1 MSRRARPLL
10 ALLLVAGV
18 LSGCFGSRGTG
29 GSGEGGE
36 ATADSPGVLEGR
48 IVDEAGQ
55 GVAHASID
63 LGDVTV
69 EADAQGRFRA
79 AVQGGPRL
87 VTARAD
93 GHLPRTQAVAPG
105 VPVRLSLTGDAAATL
120 SLRVGGD
127 VMFGR
132 RYYDRNDDGDRGDGL
147 LGPAASVAD
156 HASLLARVQPLL
168 ADADVTVVNL
178 ETPLI
183 SDPWFDPRLPRPA
196 KFHPTKEFA
205 FASAPESARALAD
218 SGVDVVS
225 LGNNHLFDAL
235 QTGVD
240 STLKSLD
247 EAGIA
252 HFGAGRTVAEAWAP
266 ALVERKGQRLAFLG
280 CTTITGTEHAIT
292 YVATD
297 EQGGAAQC
305 SRSRLR
311 SAVQAARERADTVV
325 VMVHGG
331 EEYESDQTDLVRDLT
346 EIAQDAGAGLV
357 INGHP
362 HVVGGVT
369 LEGRTLIAETM
380 GNLLFNQTVWPTFV
394 SYLLRADIRHGST
407 VVATVDPLLLD
418 DYRPRATV
426 GLLAD
431 TSARRAA
438 GFLPGPLRLQQPG
451 AVYTAHAAEAG
462 ERVHRELPAGSV
474 ARLASGWWVPAGDA
488 AVMLGEDLLWTG
500 SFEDMDTD
508 GSTSGAHHWAL
519 SGNAART
526 SAAACSGSS
535 GVEMRRAPVSAEE
548 VVLSPAH
555 RQLLPRGE
563 SLNVSLLA
571 DVRRASAGGTLEL
584 ALFKDTKGGSFT
596 RHALP
601 IPEGRHEAGA
611 CRRVRL
617 DVAVP
622 AGVVA
627 MQPFGRL
634 APSGD
639 NVRSA
644 HLAVDDVQLIAWA
657 PPGAAGR
664 RYDTVGA
671 TSTTRLELVNDRPG
685 TGGEPFVEQGAL
697 AR

>member
-1 MSRRARPLL
+1 
-10 ALLLVAGV
+10 
-18 LSGCFGSRGTG
+18 
-29 GSGEGGE
+29 
-36 ATADSPGVLEGR
+36 
-48 IVDEAGQ
+48 
-55 GVAHASID
+55 
-63 LGDVTV
+63 
-69 EADAQGRFRA
+69 
-79 AVQGGPRL
+79 
-87 VTARAD
+87 
-93 GHLPRTQAVAPG
+93 
-105 VPVRLSLTGDAAATL
+105 
-120 SLRVGGD
+120 
-127 VMFGR
+127 
-132 RYYDRNDDGDRGDGL
+132 
-147 LGPAASVAD
+147 
-156 HASLLARVQPLL
+156 
-168 ADADVTVVNL
+168 
-178 ETPLI
+178 
-183 SDPWFDPRLPRPA
+183 
-196 KFHPTKEFA
+196 
-205 FASAPESARALAD
+205 
-218 SGVDVVS
+218 
-225 LGNNHLFDAL
+225 
-235 QTGVD
+235 
-240 STLKSLD
+240 
-247 EAGIA
+247 
-252 HFGAGRTVAEAWAP
+252 
-266 ALVERKGQRLAFLG
+266 
-280 CTTITGTEHAIT
+280 
-292 YVATD
+292 
-297 EQGGAAQC
+297 
-305 SRSRLR
+305 
-311 SAVQAARERADTVV
+311 
-325 VMVHGG
+325 
-331 EEYESDQTDLVRDLT
+331 
-346 EIAQDAGAGLV
+346 
-357 INGHP
+357 
-362 HVVGGVT
+362 
-369 LEGRTLIAETM
+369 
-380 GNLLFNQTVWPTFV
+380 
-394 SYLLRADIRHGST
+394 
-407 VVATVDPLLLD
+407 
-418 DYRPRATV
+418 
-426 GLLAD
+426 
-431 TSARRAA
+431 
-438 GFLPGPLRLQQPG
+438 
-451 AVYTAHAAEAG
+451 
-462 ERVHRELPAGSV
+462 
-474 ARLASGWWVPAGDA
+474 
-488 AVMLGEDLLWTG
+488 
-500 SFEDMDTD
+500 MDTD